1 MSKSATAGEAEY
13 VTAHEVI
20 NSIWLQAFKGIDF
33 GLWEDGIHTNTLAY
47 TQEDNVIIYSWA
59 NEYIEQ
65 DVIEL
70 SKKNFSSRIHEQV
83 VPAQATWPWIVTFKE
98 LANRLAYNVRSKRW
112 ILNDSILQQENLW
125 INKKN
130 KIPPYIASDQKNTSK
145 WIIGIYSKDQLLRR
159 LQDTY
164 FKALCTYKT
173 FVETFLNPL
182 KSQLSTYLVLPC
194 EFVGVLQYICD
205 ENGKLVS
212 CPRFSW
218 YMKPLQKSEMNQIN
232 ICCKDE
238 DEIWN
243 NSADICDDLIMA
255 QKTLRKDDNIFIK
268 NKLHNGD
275 IMLSETPVT
284 DIIYEWLEDDLKEI
298 GWL

>member
-125 INKKN
+125 INKKI
-130 KIPPYIASDQKNTSK
+130 K
-145 WIIGIYSKDQLLRR
+145 
-159 LQDTY
+159 
-164 FKALCTYKT
+164 F
-173 FVETFLNPL
+173 PL
-182 KSQLSTYLVLPC
+182 
-194 EFVGVLQYICD
+194 I
-205 ENGKLVS
+205 
-212 CPRFSW
+212 
-218 YMKPLQKSEMNQIN
+218 
-232 ICCKDE
+232 
-238 DEIWN
+238 
-243 NSADICDDLIMA
+243 
-255 QKTLRKDDNIFIK
+255 
-268 NKLHNGD
+268 
-275 IMLSETPVT
+275 
-284 DIIYEWLEDDLKEI
+284 
-298 GWL
+298 